1 MKTATVTPETV
12 TRLERSETSAW
23 IDMYAAAPDDYARHY
38 KLGIEM
44 IGDVVV
50 LLCDTIPFFHFNCV
64 MGLGLAEPATEE
76 QLDQILG
83 IFDDRGIDGY
93 YIHLLP
99 ESRPEELAGWLTA
112 RGLRVRS
119 GWERIHR
126 DGAPLPEADR
136 EKAQEAERVTT
147 STASEWAGFVT
158 GTYNLPTKPWLEA
171 LVGRAGWHH
180 SILRSD
186 AGSIVAARSMY
197 VGPDGRA
204 WLGIDT
210 PVPGLMAPSYDLD
223 TTITRALIAD
233 GLALGATS
241 FLADIE
247 APSATM
253 ETPAYANFAAIGF
266 QRLYMRTNYGR

>member
-147 STASEWAGFVT
+147 STASEWASMDV
-158 GTYNLPTKPWLEA
+158 LASPEAIPTSPPAPGLA
-171 LVGRAGWHH
+171 
-180 SILRSD
+180 SD
-186 AGSIVAARSMY
+186 ALSSL
-197 VGPDGRA
+197 P
-204 WLGIDT
+204 
-210 PVPGLMAPSYDLD
+210 
-223 TTITRALIAD
+223 
-233 GLALGATS
+233 LALTTNPPAVICAVPAT
-241 FLADIE
+241 LAVVVEVDVALARV
-247 APSATM
+247 APTATR
-253 ETPAYANFAAIGF
+253 P
-266 QRLYMRTNYGR
+266 